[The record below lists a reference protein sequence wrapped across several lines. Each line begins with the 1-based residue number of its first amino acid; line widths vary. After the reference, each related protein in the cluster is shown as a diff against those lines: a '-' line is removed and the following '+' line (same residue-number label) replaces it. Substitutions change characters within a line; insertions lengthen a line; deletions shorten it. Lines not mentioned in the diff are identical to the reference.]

1 MAKSFK
7 IAALAFL
14 ISLVIR
20 LIYITCRKVWIG
32 EARPNK
38 PMVMLFWHGKLAL
51 MSFAFARWS
60 CGKSAKVIISDHK
73 DGELITQ
80 VIAHFGIGAVRGSTS
95 KNAVKALVGALRE
108 LKDGSD
114 LIITPDG
121 PRGPRHSV
129 SDGCVTI
136 PQKSGADIQILDY
149 TADRFWRFGS
159 WDGMILPKPFS
170 TVTYTLSE
178 PFSVAGLELGEAKT
192 LIARKMGA
200 GND

>member
-14 ISLVIR
+14 ISLIIR

-32 EARPNK
+32 HAHADK

-51 MSFAFARWS
+51 MSFAFGKWS

-108 LKDGSD
+108 LKNGSD

-149 TADRFWRFGS
+149 TASRFWQFGS

-178 PFSVAGLELGEAKT
+178 PFSVAGLEMNEAKG
-192 LIARKMGA
+192 LIAKKMGA
-200 GND
+200 EK

>member
-1 MAKSFK
+1 MSQSLDRAR
-7 IAALAFL
+7 ARGQAHGNALL
-14 ISLVIR
+14 
-20 LIYITCRKVWIG
+20 
-32 EARPNK
+32 ARQTR
-38 PMVMLFWHGKLAL
+38 VFGK
-51 MSFAFARWS
+51 WS
-60 CGKSAKVIISDHK
+60 CGKSAKVIISDPK

-108 LKDGSD
+108 LKNGSD

-149 TADRFWRFGS
+149 TASRFWQFGS

-178 PFSVAGLELGEAKT
+178 PFSVAGLEMNEAKG
-192 LIARKMGA
+192 LIAKKMGA
-200 GND
+200 EK